1 MANLEERLQA
11 VITKAETDASIW
23 HNIIHGNDTT
33 TVATENG
40 EVPTV
45 SKQLK
50 DVREAITGGV
60 LDVVAEAKSARDETL
75 AIKNDTNTL
84 KETTESLKS
93 ETLTLR
99 NQAESFKNQ
108 CETTFASI
116 SSTTQTSVAQIQT
129 ETTTQINNITTAGT
143 TQISNVNSAGAT
155 QVALATEQ
163 AERAKTYADSMGV
176 KDLSLYQAI
185 SELSGTDIV
194 LQDEVVIYTKS
205 VSTSTIFTFNAAGLT
220 KTDRAITF
228 ELYLTVTADNLTMT
242 FPSSVSWLNGMTP
255 VITTAQKYLFAF
267 RSFDNGKTW
276 IGNLQGSFA

>member
-23 HNIIHGNDTT
+23 HNIVHGDNTT

-40 EVPTV
+40 AVPTV

-60 LDVVAEAKSARDETL
+60 LDVVAKAETARNETL

-84 KETTESLKS
+84 KETTEMLKS

-143 TQISNVNSAGAT
+143 TQISHVNSAGAT

-205 VSTSTIFTFNAAGLT
+205 VSTSTTFTFNAAGLT

-242 FPSSVSWLNGMTP
+242 FPSSVSWLNGMAP

-267 RSFDNGKTW
+267 RSFDNGTTW

>member
-1 MANLEERLQA
+1 MANMEERLQA

-23 HNIIHGNDTT
+23 HNIVHGNDIT
-33 TVATENG
+33 TVLTENG
-40 EVPTV
+40 AVPTV

-155 QVALATEQ
+155 QVVLATEQ
-163 AERAKTYADSMGV
+163 AERAKTYADNMGV

-194 LQDEVVIYTKS
+194 LQDEVVIYTK
-205 VSTSTIFTFNAAGLT
+205 VSQPQRL
-220 KTDRAITF
+220 
-228 ELYLTVTADNLTMT
+228 LHLMQ
-242 FPSSVSWLNGMTP
+242 P
-255 VITTAQKYLFAF
+255 V
-267 RSFDNGKTW
+267 
-276 IGNLQGSFA
+276 

>member
-1 MANLEERLQA
+1 MNTRFFQTIWLKSSLNQ
-11 VITKAETDASIW
+11 SI
-23 HNIIHGNDTT
+23 
-33 TVATENG
+33 
-40 EVPTV
+40 
-45 SKQLK
+45 K

-84 KETTESLKS
+84 KETTEMLKS

-129 ETTTQINNITTAGT
+129 ETTTQINNITSAGT
-143 TQISNVNSAGAT
+143 TQVSHINSAGAT

-163 AERAKTYADSMGV
+163 AERAKTYAENMGV

-242 FPSSVSWLNGMTP
+242 FPSSVSWLNGMAP

-267 RSFDNGKTW
+267 RSFDNGTTW